1 MVKDVVIK
9 IKGDYRCQ
17 RLRLLTYLTDR
28 GFKPKD
34 RFVDFYASKP
44 DNIRYYWTFETTDEL
59 IKALHEYNGAT
70 YVVVK

>member
-1 MVKDVVIK
+1 MVKDVVIR

-34 RFVDFYASKP
+34 RFVDFYASRP
-44 DNIRYYWTFETTDEL
+44 NNIRYFWTFEPTD
-59 IKALHEYNGAT
+59 
-70 YVVVK
+70 